1 MPYTHTDTNLTIE
14 NEYPK
19 LVRDNIPAMI
29 KRERG
34 IDVKTTIITDDEIY
48 LKALLKKILEEATEL
63 SYVETDG
70 HLQEEI
76 ADVYE
81 VLDAILK
88 LKQWPKE
95 VIATIQKDKRTDRGG
110 FDRRILMMEK
120 PKNG

>member
-110 FDRRILMMEK
+110 FDRRIL
-120 PKNG
+120 